1 MEWLNYHHLL
11 YFWTVAN
18 EGSIARACEKLLLAQ
33 PTISGQLRALERA
46 LGEKLFARSG
56 RGLVLTEVGEQLF
69 RTAHRMQSELQQ
81 VQELMSE
88 SQDVPT
94 GQLIVTTTVGI
105 GSTWL
110 SSRLDEFLKL
120 YPLIQ
125 LEIRLNDAE
134 LDLAMRE
141 ADVAIRLHRPNQSEM
156 IQRKLF
162 TVHNHFYASN
172 AYIDE
177 LGMPASADQLDN
189 HRIISF
195 GEPVPSYLG
204 DINYLERM
212 GRADSSPRR
221 AALKVNAI
229 YGMMQACR
237 AGIGIAMLPDYV
249 TEKEDGLVQILPE
262 IELPAYEAYFVYP
275 PAIKNSKRVGVFRD
289 FLVSKAREWSF

>member
-1 MEWLNYHHLL
+1 MLDWDKLRIFHTAAES
-11 YFWTVAN
+11 
-18 EGSIARACEKLLLAQ
+18 GSFTHAAEKLGMSQSAVSRQ
-33 PTISGQLRALERA
+33 ISALEDD
-46 LGEKLFARSG
+46 LKLKLFIRHA

-69 RTAHRMQSELQQ
+69 RTAHRMHWELQQ
-81 VQELMSE
+81 VETQMSE
-88 SQDVPT
+88 SQDEPT
-94 GQLIVTTTVGI
+94 GSLIVTTTVGI

-110 SSRLDEFLKL
+110 SSRIHEFLLL
-120 YPLIQ
+120 YPDIQ
-125 LEIRLNDAE
+125 IEIKLNDAE

-162 TVHNHFYASN
+162 TVHNHFYVSQSYVAEHGEPQSVE
-172 AYIDE
+172 E
-177 LGMPASADQLDN
+177 LDS

-204 DINYLERM
+204 DINYLERL
-212 GRADSSPRR
+212 GRPDSSPRR
-221 AALKVNAI
+221 AAMRVNAI
-229 YGMMQACR
+229 YGMMQAAR

-249 TEKEDGLVQILPE
+249 TEGESALRLVLPG

-275 PAIKNSKRVGVFRD
+275 PALKNSKRVGVFRD

>member
-1 MEWLNYHHLL
+1 MLDWDKLRIFHTAAES
-11 YFWTVAN
+11 
-18 EGSIARACEKLLLAQ
+18 GSFTHAAEKLGMSQSAVSRQ
-33 PTISGQLRALERA
+33 ISALEDD
-46 LGEKLFARSG
+46 LGLKLFIRHA

-69 RTAHRMQSELQQ
+69 RTAHRMHWELQQ
-81 VQELMSE
+81 VETQMSE

-94 GQLIVTTTVGI
+94 GPLIVTSTVGI

-125 LEIRLNDAE
+125 VELRLNDAE

-162 TVHNHFYASN
+162 TVHNHFYASS
-172 AYIDE
+172 AYVDE
-177 LGMPASADQLDN
+177 HGLPASPEQLDD

-212 GRADSSPRR
+212 GRPDSNPRR
-221 AALKVNAI
+221 AVLKVNAI
-229 YGMMQACR
+229 YGMLQACQ

-249 TEKEDGLVQILPE
+249 TETAGGLVQVLPE
-262 IELPAYEAYFVYP
+262 IELPAYEAFFVYP
-275 PAIKNSKRVGVFRD
+275 PALKNSKRVGVFRD
-289 FLVSKAREWSF
+289 FLVAKAREWSF

>member
-1 MEWLNYHHLL
+1 MLDWDKLRIFHTAAES
-11 YFWTVAN
+11 
-18 EGSIARACEKLLLAQ
+18 GSFTHAAEKLGMSQSAVSRQ
-33 PTISGQLRALERA
+33 ISALEDD
-46 LGEKLFARSG
+46 LGLKLFIRHA

-69 RTAHRMQSELQQ
+69 RTAHRMHWELQQ
-81 VQELMSE
+81 VETQMSE

-94 GQLIVTTTVGI
+94 GPLIVTTTVGI

-177 LGMPASADQLDN
+177 FGMPASADQLDE
-189 HRIISF
+189 HRVISF

-204 DINYLERM
+204 DINFLERM
-212 GRADSSPRR
+212 GRTDSSPRR
-221 AALKVNAI
+221 AVLKVNAI

-237 AGIGIAMLPDYV
+237 AGIGIAMIPDYV
-249 TEKEDGLVQILPE
+249 TENETTLKRILTGV
-262 IELPAYEAYFVYP
+262 ELPAYEAYFVYP
-275 PAIKNSKRVGVFRD
+275 PALKNSKRVGVFRD
-289 FLVSKAREWSF
+289 FLVGKAREWQF

>member
-1 MEWLNYHHLL
+1 MLDWDKLRIFHTAAES
-11 YFWTVAN
+11 
-18 EGSIARACEKLLLAQ
+18 GSFTHAAEKLGMSQSAVSRQ
-33 PTISGQLRALERA
+33 ISALEDD
-46 LGEKLFARSG
+46 LGLKLFIRHA

-69 RTAHRMQSELQQ
+69 RTAHRMHWELQQ
-81 VQELMSE
+81 VETQMSE

-94 GQLIVTTTVGI
+94 GPLIVTTTVGI

-120 YPLIQ
+120 YPLI
-125 LEIRLNDAE
+125 RLNDSE

-162 TVHNHFYASN
+162 TVHNHFYAAN
-172 AYIDE
+172 TYIDE
-177 LGMPASADQLDN
+177 HGMPHKSEDLDD

-221 AALKVNAI
+221 AALRVNAI

-275 PAIKNSKRVGVFRD
+275 PALKNSKRVGVFRD

>member
-1 MEWLNYHHLL
+1 MKMLDWDKLRIFHTAAES
-11 YFWTVAN
+11 
-18 EGSIARACEKLLLAQ
+18 GSFTHAAEKLGMSQSAVSRQ
-33 PTISGQLRALERA
+33 ISALEDD
-46 LGEKLFARSG
+46 LGLKLFIRHA

-69 RTAHRMQSELQQ
+69 RTAHRMHWELQQ
-81 VQELMSE
+81 VETQMSE
-88 SQDVPT
+88 SQDEPT
-94 GQLIVTTTVGI
+94 GPLIVTTTVGI

-125 LEIRLNDAE
+125 LEIRLNDSE

-162 TVHNHFYASN
+162 TVHNHFYAANS
-172 AYIDE
+172 YIDE
-177 LGMPASADQLDN
+177 HGMPRTLEDLDN

-204 DINYLERM
+204 DINFLERM
-212 GRADSSPRR
+212 GRSESSPRR
-221 AALKVNAI
+221 AVLKVNAI

-237 AGIGIAMLPDYV
+237 AGIGIAMLPAYV
-249 TEKEDGLVQILPE
+249 TEKEDGLTQVLSE
-262 IELPAYEAYFVYP
+262 VELPAYEAYFVYP
-275 PAIKNSKRVGVFRD
+275 PALTNSKRVGVFRD

>member
-1 MEWLNYHHLL
+1 MLDWDKLRIFHTAAES
-11 YFWTVAN
+11 
-18 EGSIARACEKLLLAQ
+18 GSFTHAAEKLGMSQSAVSRQ
-33 PTISGQLRALERA
+33 ISALEDD
-46 LGEKLFARSG
+46 LGLKLFIRHA

-69 RTAHRMQSELQQ
+69 RTAHRMHWELQQ
-81 VQELMSE
+81 VETQMSE
-88 SQDVPT
+88 SQDIPT
-94 GQLIVTTTVGI
+94 GPLIVTTTVGI

-172 AYIDE
+172 AYIE
-177 LGMPASADQLDN
+177 ERGMPASADQLDD
-189 HRIISF
+189 HRVISF

-204 DINYLERM
+204 DINFLERM
-212 GRADSSPRR
+212 GRTDSSPRR

-249 TEKEDGLVQILPE
+249 TESETQVKRVLTGV
-262 IELPAYEAYFVYP
+262 ELPAYEAYFVYP
-275 PAIKNSKRVGVFRD
+275 PALKNSKRVGVFRD
-289 FLVSKAREWSF
+289 FLVGKARDWQF

>member
-1 MEWLNYHHLL
+1 MLDWDKLRIFHTAAES
-11 YFWTVAN
+11 
-18 EGSIARACEKLLLAQ
+18 GSFTHAAEKLNMSQSAVSRQ
-33 PTISGQLRALERA
+33 ISALEED
-46 LGEKLFARSG
+46 LGLKLFIRHA

-94 GQLIVTTTVGI
+94 GSLIITTTVGI

-110 SSRLDEFLKL
+110 SSRIHEFLLL
-120 YPLIQ
+120 YPDIQ
-125 LEIRLNDAE
+125 IEIKLNDAE

-162 TVHNHFYASN
+162 TVHNHFYVSLDYLAEQGEPKSL
-172 AYIDE
+172 DE
-177 LGMPASADQLDN
+177 LDQ
-189 HRIISF
+189 HRIITF
-195 GEPVPSYLG
+195 GEPVPQHLG
-204 DINYLERM
+204 DINYIERL
-212 GRADSSPRR
+212 GRSDSSPRR
-221 AALKVNAI
+221 SAMKVNAI

-249 TEKEDGLVQILPE
+249 TESETRLKRVLTGV
-262 IELPAYEAYFVYP
+262 ELPAYEAYFVYP
-275 PAIKNSKRVGVFRD
+275 PALKNSKRVGVFRD
-289 FLVSKAREWSF
+289 FLVTKAREWQF

>member
-1 MEWLNYHHLL
+1 MLDWDKLRIFHTAAES
-11 YFWTVAN
+11 
-18 EGSIARACEKLLLAQ
+18 GSFTHAAEKLGMSQSAVSRQ
-33 PTISGQLRALERA
+33 ISALEDD
-46 LGEKLFARSG
+46 LGLKLFIRHA

-69 RTAHRMQSELQQ
+69 RTVHRMHWELQQ
-81 VQELMSE
+81 VETQMSE

-94 GQLIVTTTVGI
+94 GPLLVTTTVGI

-110 SSRLDEFLKL
+110 SSRIHEFLLL
-120 YPLIQ
+120 YPDIQ
-125 LEIRLNDAE
+125 IEIKLNDAE

-162 TVHNHFYASN
+162 TVHNHFYASKVYL
-172 AYIDE
+172 AEHSEPQEIED
-177 LGMPASADQLDN
+177 LDK

-204 DINYLERM
+204 DINYLERL
-212 GRADSSPRR
+212 GRPDSSPRR
-221 AALKVNAI
+221 AAMRVNAI
-229 YGMMQACR
+229 YGMMQAAR

-249 TEKEDGLVQILPE
+249 TQGETELKRVLPG

-275 PAIKNSKRVGVFRD
+275 PALKNSKRVGVFRD
-289 FLVSKAREWSF
+289 FLVGKAREWSF

>member
-1 MEWLNYHHLL
+1 MLDWDKLRIFHTAAES
-11 YFWTVAN
+11 
-18 EGSIARACEKLLLAQ
+18 GSFTHAAEKLGMSQSAVSRQ
-33 PTISGQLRALERA
+33 ISALEDD
-46 LGEKLFARSG
+46 LGLKLFIRHA

-69 RTAHRMQSELQQ
+69 RTAHRMHWELQQ
-81 VQELMSE
+81 VETQMSE

-94 GQLIVTTTVGI
+94 GPLIVTTTVGI

-162 TVHNHFYASN
+162 TVHNHFYAAN
-172 AYIDE
+172 TYIDE
-177 LGMPASADQLDN
+177 NGMPHSPEDLDD

-212 GRADSSPRR
+212 GRSDSSPRR
-221 AALKVNAI
+221 AALRVNAI

-275 PAIKNSKRVGVFRD
+275 PALKNSKRVGVFRD